1 MKAGY
6 TVITQISVYAMK
18 SLSKSEMFSKAEQ
31 AFFWTERDI
40 MAKNLSPWIVTLY
53 NSFQDSKFLYMVM
66 EFMPGG
72 DLVNLMSQYDVH
84 GIIHYYDQ
92 E

>member
-1 MKAGY
+1 MF
-6 TVITQISVYAMK
+6 AMK
-18 SLSKSEMFSKAEQ
+18 TLSKSEMVNKSEQ

-40 MAKNLSPWIVTLY
+40 MAKNTSPWVVKLY
-53 NSFQDSKFLYMVM
+53 HSFQDAKYLYMVM

-84 GIIHYYDQ
+84 GTYYSTPSSLTVP
-92 E
+92 EF

>member
-1 MKAGY
+1 MK
-6 TVITQISVYAMK
+6 T
-18 SLSKSEMFSKAEQ
+18 LSKSEMVNKSEQ

-40 MAKNLSPWIVTLY
+40 MAKNTSPWVVKLY
-53 NSFQDSKFLYMVM
+53 HSFQDAKYLYMVM

-84 GIIHYYDQ
+84 GEPRPFSSIRSCGHDDNVYFR
-92 E
+92 

>member
-1 MKAGY
+1 
-6 TVITQISVYAMK
+6 
-18 SLSKSEMFSKAEQ
+18 MFAKAEQ

-40 MAKNLSPWIVTLY
+40 MAKNSSPWIVTLY
-53 NSFQDSKFLYMVM
+53 NSFQDSRFLYMVM

-84 GIIHYYDQ
+84 G
-92 E
+92 